1 MQGKKLLTY
10 FRRRIFCEQKLWR
23 GKKFLFCIAKCKK
36 KVLHFANINF
46 REYFLSLLWENAEL
60 RKRRNIRV
68 IFNVI
73 FSKWNKFTKQAL
85 VCGENAGKKREKI
98 NRKLWGNFG
107 NKLKQNFWGH
117 KLSRIWPKFMT
128 FEKVSAPKIWE

>member
-1 MQGKKLLTY
+1 MLCKGRNCWHTLGGEY
-10 FRRRIFCEQKLWR
+10 FVSRNFDAVKNFQ
-23 GKKFLFCIAKCKK
+23 

>member
-1 MQGKKLLTY
+1 MLCEGKNCRQTLGAEY
-10 FRRRIFCEQKLWR
+10 FVSRNFDAVKNCQ
-23 GKKFLFCIAKCKK
+23 

-60 RKRRNIRV
+60 RKRKNIKV

-73 FSKWNKFTKQAL
+73 FSKWNKFTKQAQ
-85 VCGENAGKKREKI
+85 VCGENAGKKRGKI
-98 NRKLWGNFG
+98 NRKLWGNFA

-117 KLSRIWPKFMT
+117 KFSRIWPKFMT
-128 FEKVSAPKIWE
+128 FGKVSAPKIWE